1 MRNGTLI
8 NIKNTSTKS
17 NYKRNVNNT
26 VQKHIDYLEYLK
38 KILET
43 KLVNDIKI
51 INLFKEVLGSNT
63 NEILKLINDIS
74 ELNKEKKKKKMNKIK
89 NYLQK
94 RNRQI

>member
-1 MRNGTLI
+1 MNGKITTPTDNRN
-8 NIKNTSTKS
+8 NT
-17 NYKRNVNNT
+17 NYQPNVNNT

-63 NEILKLINDIS
+63 
-74 ELNKEKKKKKMNKIK
+74 EKN
-89 NYLQK
+89 
-94 RNRQI
+94 